1 MGEDM
6 GRSVEKEADQEQLDA
21 TARQVV
27 ARLVPGLGK
36 VASRFVGDMVRGM
49 LASVSVRLTRIA
61 AGLAEPIALHATHK
75 RISRNLAKRQ
85 TGLTVAANLLATGAE
100 LITPDALLV
109 VDTFDLAKPYSR
121 HMQYL
126 GTAAGSSTDLAPA
139 SGSETPSSAGL
150 PAYRVCEIFG
160 WDSQAGPMP
169 AFAAPADAPAA
180 DDPAPDIGAGN
191 RLVVAPLAQA
201 LWSNRAPDYR
211 GDAAEVLPLIDRVA
225 EACGTRGVF
234 ALDAAHSEVLAALV
248 GRPQAR
254 FLLRLPQQVELL
266 RSGRLAS
273 AGEIARSCRTPY
285 GITVYK
291 RQGDFDEGMFI
302 HFGFAAVRHPRH
314 PERPLWLIVVRGLT
328 GGEDRWDPLLVLTNE
343 PMRRSRKVLWRP
355 VWSFLH
361 YWDAVLTNQQIRRR
375 FDLEDVRVLGY
386 DSLRNIGTLMQAAAF
401 VAAQWPGAPLAQ
413 SMSLRPRDEVAVR
426 FRGDPP

>member
-1 MGEDM
+1 M
-6 GRSVEKEADQEQLDA
+6 EKEADQKQLDA

-36 VASRFVGDMVRGM
+36 VATRFVGDMVRGM
-49 LASVSVRLTRIA
+49 LASDSVRLTRIA
-61 AGLAEPIALHATHK
+61 AGLGEPIALHATHK

-109 VDTFDLAKPYSR
+109 VDTFDLAKPFSR
-121 HMQYL
+121 HMEYL
-126 GTAAGSSTDLAPA
+126 GVAAGSSSALAPA
-139 SGSETPSSAGL
+139 SGGETPSLAGQ

-169 AFAAPADAPAA
+169 AFAAPADAP
-180 DDPAPDIGAGN
+180 PPGVGAGN
-191 RLVVAPLAQA
+191 RLVIAPLAQA

-211 GDAAEVLPLIDRVA
+211 GEAAEVLPLIDRVA

-266 RSGRLAS
+266 RSGRSAS

-291 RQGDFDEGMFI
+291 RQGDFDEGIFI

-314 PERPLWLIVVRGLT
+314 PERPLWLIVVKGLT

-386 DSLRNIGTLMQAAAF
+386 DSLRNIGTLIQAAAF

-413 SMSLRPRDEVAVR
+413 SMSLQPREEVTVR
-426 FRGDPP
+426 FRGDPA